1 MVYFFH
7 IVSAY
12 FLLLLLGSSCLASQP
27 SVFVSILP
35 QKFFVQQ
42 ISGDKVHIDVM
53 VQPGASP
60 STYEPKASQMKKL
73 LAAKAYLAIGVP
85 FEQSWLDRI
94 AGVNPGM
101 LIVHTDEGIT
111 KLKMK
116 AHGHDDEHTGDLEN
130 HDHED
135 HRGLDPHIWL
145 SPRLVKKQ
153 VSILLQT
160 LVELFPEHAQLFEQ
174 NSQQFVR
181 KIDNLDVQLRSIL
194 ENKTG
199 KSFMV
204 FHPSWGY
211 FAKEYGFEQ
220 IAVEIEGKKP
230 KPAQLKDLIKRAR
243 KEDIR
248 VIFAQ
253 PQFSRKNAQ
262 LIAREING
270 EVITLD
276 PLAENWLENM
286 EAVAE
291 RLGSSIN

>member
-1 MVYFFH
+1 MVYLFH

-12 FLLLLLGSSCLASQP
+12 FLLLLVGSPCFASQP

-42 ISGDKVHIDVM
+42 ISDDKVHIDVM

-85 FEQSWLDRI
+85 FEQSWLERI
-94 AGVNPGM
+94 AGVNPDM
-101 LIVHTDEGIT
+101 LIVHTDAGIT

-116 AHGHDDEHTGDLEN
+116 AHVHAGEHAADLKN
-130 HDHED
+130 NDHED

-153 VSILLQT
+153 VSILLRT

-174 NSQQFVR
+174 NSQQFLR
-181 KIDNLDVQLRSIL
+181 KIDNLDAQLRSIL
-194 ENKTG
+194 ENKTAR
-199 KSFMV
+199 SFMV

-291 RLGSSIN
+291 KLGSFIN